1 MKKILFIL
9 FLISFSIIV
18 CAQENGLSIVKG
30 KFAYCGASSTQ
41 ITKDSIII
49 LGKKFLKGISTCPV
63 LDGFSVANTYLI
75 SNPTI
80 TPDGTDKTV
89 WSLFWYYDSVV
100 QAPSWKIAATYNRT
114 FIVTN
119 EPGGGMSNMW
129 CMPCKILPKK
139 VNGIT
144 LAECEGPIN
153 ESAFPLD
160 KAVRVIPGMTSVTQ
174 APLGASYPVGTVIP
188 IFKKN

>member
-1 MKKILFIL
+1 MKKLLGIL
-9 FLISFSIIV
+9 FLLGLTTIGF
-18 CAQENGLSIVKG
+18 AQEKGLAIVVG
-30 KFAYCGASSTQ
+30 KFAYCGASATHA
-41 ITKDSIII
+41 TKDSIVV
-49 LGKKFLKGISTCPV
+49 LGKKFLKGIATCPV
-63 LDGFSVANTYLI
+63 LDGPSVVNTYLI

-80 TPDGTDKTV
+80 TPDGTAKTV
-89 WSLFWYYDSVV
+89 WSLFWYYDTVV
-100 QAPSWKIAATYNRT
+100 QAPSWNKLPTQNRT
-114 FIVTN
+114 FVVTN

-139 VNGIT
+139 VNGVT

-174 APLGASYPVGTVIP
+174 APLGATYPVGTVVP
-188 IFKKN
+188 NFKKN

>member
-1 MKKILFIL
+1 MKKLLGILL
-9 FLISFSIIV
+9 LISLSITS
-18 CAQENGLSIVKG
+18 CAQQKGLVIVKG
-30 KFAYCGASSTQ
+30 KFAYCGASATQ
-41 ITKDSIII
+41 ATKDSITV
-49 LGKKFLKGISTCPV
+49 LGKKFLKGIATCPV
-63 LDGFSVANTYLI
+63 LDGPSVVNTYLI

-80 TPDGTDKTV
+80 TPDGTAKTV
-89 WSLFWYYDSVV
+89 WSLFWYYDTVV
-100 QAPSWKIAATYNRT
+100 QAPNWNKLPTQNRT
-114 FIVTN
+114 FVVTN

-139 VNGIT
+139 VNGVT

-174 APLGASYPVGTVIP
+174 APLGATYPVGTVIP
-188 IFKKN
+188 NFKKN